1 VPAAAPRFRIL
12 VTGGDGFVGRYL
24 VPALATALP
33 LDHEIVVGILN
44 NNSLLPVGETRRV
57 ELDVTDAAQVCAILA
72 AEQPT
77 HVFHLAAIA
86 AVRTAQLQVR
96 QTWSVNFGGALNMA
110 LGVAET
116 VPQCRLIYC
125 GSGQVYGGNFRLGRA
140 VGESTA
146 LDPID
151 AYGASKA
158 AADLMVGQMAKQGL
172 RAIRLRPFNHT
183 GPGQREDFAV
193 PAFAAQ
199 IARIERGEQQPVIR
213 VGNLTGR
220 RDLMDVRDVVD
231 AYVRAILRFDELE
244 PGCALNIASGQAIS
258 IGEIL
263 DILLSLSTKKIRVE
277 PDAERMRGSDIAVM
291 IGDAGLARRV
301 LDWAP
306 RLSISETLGAVLDYF
321 RKL

>member
-1 VPAAAPRFRIL
+1 LI
-12 VTGGDGFVGRYL
+12 TGGDGFVGRYL
-24 VPALATALP
+24 VSALTTALP
-33 LDHEIVVGILN
+33 ADHDIIVGMLSS
-44 NNSLLPVGETRRV
+44 NSSPANGEMRPV
-57 ELDVTDAAQVCAILA
+57 ELDVTDAAQVRAVLA

-96 QTWSVNFGGALNMA
+96 QTWSVNFDGALNVA
-110 LGVAET
+110 LGIAET

-125 GSGQVYGGNFRLGRA
+125 GSGQIYGGNFRVGRA
-140 VGESTA
+140 VDENTA

-199 IARIERGEQQPVIR
+199 IARIERGEQEPVIR
-213 VGNLTGR
+213 VGNLTAR
-220 RDLMDVRDVVD
+220 RDLMDVRDVAE
-231 AYVRAILRFDELE
+231 AYVRAILRFDDLE
-244 PGCALNIASGQAIS
+244 PGCALNIASGQALS
-258 IGEIL
+258 MKEIL
-263 DILLSLSTKKIRVE
+263 DGLLSLSAKKITVE
-277 PDAERMRGSDIAVM
+277 PDAERMRSADIPVM
-291 IGDAGLARRV
+291 IGDASLARRV

-306 RLSISETLGAVLDYF
+306 RRSISETLAAVLDHY
-321 RKL
+321 RAV